1 MKQSCV
7 NCAFCIHCQNKIT
20 LVESSIFQDKKEKLL
35 TDDERKSAKENNFS
49 FIGLAKRKQKEWLQR
64 YYQNIDDLKKGKY
77 NHIIGG
83 PKVLEMLVQND
94 MASRLTPGHSN
105 QYPLRDTFGM
115 EPMPQA
121 PDLDYLACWHDL
133 WNFEKEPEKYSSIN
147 NKNKCLFFYP
157 YTQKGNKSFEGC
169 EKERQALL
177 AQKRSFITNFLVIV
191 GIIATVISILVAG
204 CIYRWQHQDNE
215 ISRQILNTQL
225 MNTTNKLN
233 DVERISIQNQKDIQ
247 TMQTKEVVKKTR

>member
-1 MKQSCV
+1 M
-7 NCAFCIHCQNKIT
+7 
-20 LVESSIFQDKKEKLL
+20 VESSIFQDKKEKLL

-64 YYQNIDDLKKGKY
+64 YDQKIDDLKKGKY

-83 PKVLEMLVQND
+83 PQVLEMLLQND
-94 MASRLTPGHSN
+94 MAARLTSGHSN
-105 QYPLRDTFGM
+105 RYPLRDTFGM

-133 WNFEKEPEKYSSIN
+133 WNFGKEPEKYSSIN

-169 EKERQALL
+169 EKERQAKLN
-177 AQKRSFITNFLVIV
+177 QNHFYMTSFFVIL
-191 GIIATVISILVAG
+191 GIVVAFVTSIM
-204 CIYRWQHQDNE
+204 IYSCQQRDNLHNNNMLNM
-215 ISRQILNTQL
+215 QIINTI
-225 MNTTNKLN
+225 NKLDN
-233 DVERISIQNQKDIQ
+233 IERISLENQHNIQAIQNKGAS
-247 TMQTKEVVKKTR
+247 KK

>member
-1 MKQSCV
+1 MKHSCI

-49 FIGLAKRKQKEWLQR
+49 FIGLAKRKQKEWLER
-64 YYQNIDDLKKGKY
+64 YDQKIDDLKKGKY

-83 PKVLEMLVQND
+83 PQVLEMLLQND
-94 MASRLTPGHSN
+94 MASRLTPGYSN
-105 QYPLRDTFGM
+105 RYPLRDTFGM
-115 EPMPQA
+115 EPIPQA
-121 PDLDYLACWHDL
+121 PDQDYLACWHDL

-169 EKERQALL
+169 EKERQARLSLDRFYKTNIFVGIGILL
-177 AQKRSFITNFLVIV
+177 TFISIIVALCIYKAQHKDSITNAENLNKIF
-191 GIIATVISILVAG
+191 S
-204 CIYRWQHQDNE
+204 
-215 ISRQILNTQL
+215 SQI
-225 MNTTNKLN
+225 
-233 DVERISIQNQKDIQ
+233 IQ
-247 TMQTKEVVKKTR
+247 TNTKLENIEKNVY